1 MTPAPGANAV
11 RRRSQHDPSIFDYY
25 GEKNEFAHY
34 GAVRL
39 KNDLRG
45 HKVNR
50 MMTPVRVWGLES
62 KAFCLVLL
70 SSGHAQKER
79 DDSGGSGTR
88 HWRAENR
95 LRLECENGTM
105 TQGRGLVW

>member
-1 MTPAPGANAV
+1 MNLLTTA
-11 RRRSQHDPSIFDYY
+11 Q
-25 GEKNEFAHY
+25 
-34 GAVRL
+34 
-39 KNDLRG
+39 NDLRI

-62 KAFCLVLL
+62 KA
-70 SSGHAQKER
+70 
-79 DDSGGSGTR
+79 GSGTR